1 MRVAAVPSGSLSLL
15 DWLPYLWKR
24 VAFPAAPPADARVR
38 WRSLAVVFVLPAL
51 LLYPALG
58 GYLFEPDEGRYAQ
71 IPREMLAR
79 GAWVV
84 PTLQG
89 EPYLD
94 KPPLMYWL
102 TKLAYLAFGVT
113 PTVARLVPALCVHL
127 TVLVVYLIGRRSVGE
142 RGAFWAALLLSVV
155 DTHSPVQ
162 PKHP

>member
-1 MRVAAVPSGSLSLL
+1 MRVAASPTGPLSLL
-15 DWLPYLWKR
+15 GWLPYLWKR
-24 VAFPAAPPADARVR
+24 VAFPAAPPADARLN
-38 WRSLAVVFVLPAL
+38 WRSLAVVLILPAL

-71 IPREMLAR
+71 IPREMLDR

-102 TKLAYLAFGVT
+102 VKLAYLALGVS
-113 PTVARLVPALCVHL
+113 PAAARLVPAVCVHL
-127 TVLVVYLIGRRSVGE
+127 TVLAVYLIGRRTPAT
-142 RGAFWAALLLSVV
+142 R
-155 DTHSPVQ
+155 
-162 PKHP
+162 